1 MFHSHSGIIILASDY
16 EPVSPVCFH
25 FDQISAA
32 SLIQRRNCWNQG
44 SSGGSTTS
52 ILLQR
57 FKDNCWH
64 KRLPPP
70 TSAHMI
76 TFLIAEAVGTSSG
89 VCVWWWCLGV
99 SPWRYR
105 SFHFYFLLLPW
116 GFRPHSWVFGFRTA
130 GPSYDA
136 RPDSAGLPAQP
147 PAPCCPP
154 ETPAAPPEPPGSC
167 RHTENKSNQNAG
179 FKKPAGK
186 SSLTLAQAYLST
198 FDSTTD
204 LLLQVLG
211 SCDGKYVHLTS
222 FTSLKRVFCTRGNI
236 FNPNSGCRDG
246 NLSYRLWLKGFSV
259 TWDLR
264 KNVLSQAGMSAH
276 TLIPLSINGKWR
288 NQPIMRL
295 RVMVLAQSQGIHLQ
309 WSAFQP
315 AGDALNLDLNHV
327 AAADRSSLTVVSL
340 KLKQVCA
347 SLASE

>member
-57 FKDNCWH
+57 LKDNCWY

-116 GFRPHSWVFGFRTA
+116 VFRPHSWVFGFRTA

-167 RHTENKSNQNAG
+167 RHTENKSNQNRVETEWVRVWKTCWEK
-179 FKKPAGK
+179 FIN
-186 SSLTLAQAYLST
+186 
-198 FDSTTD
+198 
-204 LLLQVLG
+204 
-211 SCDGKYVHLTS
+211 SC
-222 FTSLKRVFCTRGNI
+222 TSLFVNF
-236 FNPNSGCRDG
+236 
-246 NLSYRLWLKGFSV
+246 W
-259 TWDLR
+259 
-264 KNVLSQAGMSAH
+264 
-276 TLIPLSINGKWR
+276 
-288 NQPIMRL
+288 
-295 RVMVLAQSQGIHLQ
+295 
-309 WSAFQP
+309 
-315 AGDALNLDLNHV
+315 LNHWP
-327 AAADRSSLTVVSL
+327 SSAGTGVMWW
-340 KLKQVCA
+340 KVCTFNIVYIIKK
-347 SLASE
+347 SVLYEREHF